1 MGRCAILSV
10 VDIWL
15 MTFFLFVFYSSKYK
29 IDIWPLSLYSK
40 IFVLITQNLISYFT
54 ISEKISEWA

>member
-1 MGRCAILSV
+1 
-10 VDIWL
+10 